1 MNEKH
6 FTILLIFAM
15 FLWGVG
21 WSALKFLTPNISYEV
36 ISFWRFFIMFLS
48 FLPIIYFFKEPIK
61 LSKKSIY
68 YVLIGAVLN
77 VTFMILAFL
86 GVKYGSAGGG
96 GVIITTL
103 SPILTFLVMAI
114 ILKRMLPNAQ
124 IIALFLGLLGGL
136 LMIQSDTQNLISFFN
151 SAEFFFLLC
160 ALTWAFV
167 GVLAQYSGS
176 TIHPIHYSFLISIV
190 ATIILFFMA
199 LPYDILS
206 VFDEGL
212 EFWMAL
218 IYLGVLGQS
227 VATTIFFVASSKL
240 GSAKASSF
248 MFLVPIFALIS
259 AYALLGEEMKLH
271 IILGGS
277 ISLFSVFLINRAKNS

>member
-1 MNEKH
+1 MREQY
-6 FTILLIFAM
+6 FTLLLIFAM

-36 ISFWRFFIMFLS
+36 ISFWRFLIMFIS
-48 FLPIIYFFKEPIK
+48 FLPILFLIKEPIK
-61 LSKKSIY
+61 VTKKNSLYI
-68 YVLIGAVLN
+68 LIGAFLN
-77 VTFMILAFL
+77 VTFMIFAFV

-103 SPILTFLVMAI
+103 SPILTFFVMAI
-114 ILKRMLPNAQ
+114 ILKKMLKNAQ
-124 IIALFLGLLGGL
+124 IVALSIGLLGGI
-136 LMIQSDTQNLISFFN
+136 LMLQNGEHTLSSFFT

-176 TIHPIHYSFLISIV
+176 TIHPVHYSFLIALLSSV
-190 ATIILFFMA
+190 ILFFMA

-212 EFWMAL
+212 LFWTAL
-218 IYLGVLGQS
+218 IYLGVFGQS
-227 VATTIFFVASSKL
+227 VATTIFFIASSKL

-259 AYALLGEEMKLH
+259 AHIILGEEMQSH
-271 IILGGS
+271 IILGGA
-277 ISLFSVFLINRAKNS
+277 ISLFSVFLINRAKRT